1 MGGGVSGRG
10 DDSGSN
16 STKVNWDKQ
25 NKHDKQSNN
34 YVNGK
39 SFVTMSKDSVQSFII
54 EHLPTAQKVGENKYS
69 VHSDK
74 IVGMYIDK
82 MVML

>member
-1 MGGGVSGRG
+1 
-10 DDSGSN
+10 
-16 STKVNWDKQ
+16 
-25 NKHDKQSNN
+25 
-34 YVNGK
+34 
-39 SFVTMSKDSVQSFII
+39 MSKDSIQSFIN
-54 EHLPTAQKVGENKYS
+54 EHLPTAQKVGKNKYS

>member
-10 DDSGSN
+10 GGSGSN
-16 STKVNWDKQ
+16 STKVNLDKQ
-25 NKHDKQSNN
+25 NKHDKQLKN

-39 SFVTMSKDSVQSFII
+39 SFVTMSKDSIQSFII
-54 EHLPTAQKVGENKYS
+54 EHLPTAQKVGENKYRF
-69 VHSDK
+69 HSDK